1 MYRLKIFDNFASAH
15 FLKGYEGKCE
25 KLHGHNWKV
34 EAEVQGNKLD
44 KTGMLI
50 DFKVLRKILGDIVNE
65 MDHCLL
71 NDLDIF
77 KNDNPSAESIARHI
91 YNRLRSMLPD
101 GISVASISVW
111 ESEGS
116 MACYFEE

>member
-1 MYRLKIFDNFASAH
+1 MYRLKILDNFASAH

-25 KLHGHNWKV
+25 KLHGHNWRV
-34 EAEVQGNKLD
+34 EAEVQGTNLD

-50 DFKVLRKILGDIVNE
+50 DFKVLRELLGNIIIE

-77 KNDNPSAESIARHI
+77 KNENPSAESISRYI
-91 YNRLRSMLPD
+91 YKKLTAVLPD
-101 GISVASISVW
+101 GVSVYSISVW
-111 ESEGS
+111 ESDRS
-116 MACYFEE
+116 MACYFE